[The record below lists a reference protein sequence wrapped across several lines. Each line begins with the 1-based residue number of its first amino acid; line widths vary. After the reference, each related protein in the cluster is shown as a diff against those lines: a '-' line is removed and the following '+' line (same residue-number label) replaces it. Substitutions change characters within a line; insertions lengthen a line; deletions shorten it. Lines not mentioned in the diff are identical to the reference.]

1 MKKYLFRLKYII
13 AFQVITAL
21 ISIVGIASMP
31 YVVKLLF
38 DYDFSKGAGGMIWII
53 FLYLLSIA
61 VEMFFEYCSQRT
73 VWKFRQ
79 RFYCLVRQD
88 LFDALLKK
96 QYVDFKKHDL
106 SEYLS
111 FFQNDIDVFRQ
122 YLEACIAIFQTVLQ
136 LFVYGFFLFSL
147 DWRLAVVI
155 ILSSFASL
163 IVPKLTGKQISE
175 KKAIHLNAMAAYT
188 DTIRDLLSGFRMVN
202 RETRQAIS
210 QRHRES
216 VEETEQK
223 EYEFGKCK
231 TLTNVVTGSSMYFL
245 QSIVFAVLGYLLF
258 QRQITVGT
266 ASAALGYIQD
276 FCYPVSYILKDI
288 NNVNASRA
296 GKEKIL
302 KLLSEEEK
310 AAPGERITQFKKSIE
325 FQNVSVQLGDFC
337 FSHFNYTFQKGKK
350 YALIGPSG
358 TGKSTVLNLLM
369 QYIRPDEGEIR
380 IDGIPIAGKDT
391 GEVMT
396 CINQFEHIF
405 HASFTENVTLFQS
418 YPQENMGEVLSY
430 FNNEK
435 IQSLLHKENAQ
446 ELSGGENQMMQL
458 IRAVTADKPI
468 ILMDESFSAVDAKN
482 TKQLQEKLLSMDKT
496 ILFVTHDVSPEHLK
510 DFDEVIELKRQEN
523 RSVLSV

>member
-1 MKKYLFRLKYII
+1 
-13 AFQVITAL
+13 
-21 ISIVGIASMP
+21 
-31 YVVKLLF
+31 
-38 DYDFSKGAGGMIWII
+38 MIWIV

-61 VEMFFEYCSQRT
+61 VGMFFEYCSQRT

-175 KKAIHLNAMAAYT
+175 KKAVHLNAMAAYT

-245 QSIVFAVLGYLLF
+245 QSVVFCVFGIFAVPKTDYSGNSK
-258 QRQITVGT
+258 RGAGI
-266 ASAALGYIQD
+266 
-276 FCYPVSYILKDI
+276 YP
-288 NNVNASRA
+288 
-296 GKEKIL
+296 GF
-302 KLLSEEEK
+302 LLSGFLYFK
-310 AAPGERITQFKKSIE
+310 RYKQCKRI
-325 FQNVSVQLGDFC
+325 LGR
-337 FSHFNYTFQKGKK
+337 K
-350 YALIGPSG
+350 
-358 TGKSTVLNLLM
+358 
-369 QYIRPDEGEIR
+369 
-380 IDGIPIAGKDT
+380 GKDT
-391 GEVMT
+391 EIIVGGRKSSAGREG
-396 CINQFEHIF
+396 
-405 HASFTENVTLFQS
+405 QS
-418 YPQENMGEVLSY
+418 V
-430 FNNEK
+430 
-435 IQSLLHKENAQ
+435 
-446 ELSGGENQMMQL
+446 
-458 IRAVTADKPI
+458 
-468 ILMDESFSAVDAKN
+468 
-482 TKQLQEKLLSMDKT
+482 QEKHRISECIGAVGRFLLFS
-496 ILFVTHDVSPEHLK
+496 F
-510 DFDEVIELKRQEN
+510 
-523 RSVLSV
+523 